1 MLNDNVRK
9 VLENSMW
16 DLATCLNGK
25 PNVVPVASKSI
36 SKSGELLIGDVFLVT
51 TLKNVLENNGEIAIS
66 AYDASILEGYQI
78 QGKAKYVT
86 EGDVVDMFKEQVSS
100 MFKGAA
106 TAKGALIVSVDRVI
120 VTMPG
125 TENKKVL

>member
-1 MLNDNVRK
+1 MLNDNVKK

-25 PNVVPVASKSI
+25 LNVVPVAFKGVSE
-36 SKSGELLIGDVFLVT
+36 SGELLIGDVFLET

-66 AYDASILEGYQI
+66 AYDASSLEGYQI

-86 EGDVVDMFKEQVSS
+86 EGEVVDMFKEQVSA

-120 VTMPG
+120 VTTPG
-125 TENKKVL
+125 VDNKKVL

>member
-66 AYDASILEGYQI
+66 AYDASILEGYQL

>member
-1 MLNDNVRK
+1 MLNDDVKK

-25 PNVVPVASKSI
+25 PNVVPVAFKCV
-36 SKSGELLIGDVFLVT
+36 SKSGELWIGDVFLET

-66 AYDASILEGYQI
+66 AYDASSLEGYQI

-86 EGDVVDMFKEQVSS
+86 EGEVVD

-120 VTMPG
+120 VTTPG
-125 TENKKVL
+125 AQNKMVL

>member
-1 MLNDNVRK
+1 MLNDNVKK

-25 PNVVPVASKSI
+25 PNVVPVAFKGVSE
-36 SKSGELLIGDVFLVT
+36 SGELLIGDVFLET

-66 AYDASILEGYQI
+66 AYDASSLEGYQT
-78 QGKAKYVT
+78 QGKVKYVT
-86 EGDVVDMFKEQVSS
+86 EGEVVDMFKEQVSA
-100 MFKGAA
+100 MFNGAA

-120 VTMPG
+120 VTTPG
-125 TENKKVL
+125 ADNKKVL

>member
-1 MLNDNVRK
+1 MMNDNEKK
-9 VLENSMW
+9 VLENSNW

-120 VTMPG
+120 VTTPG
-125 TENKKVL
+125 AENKKVL

>member
-120 VTMPG
+120 VTTPG
-125 TENKKVL
+125 AENKKVL

>member
-106 TAKGALIVSVDRVI
+106 TAKGALIVSVDRVL
-120 VTMPG
+120 VTKPG
-125 TENKKVL
+125 AENKKVL

>member
-1 MLNDNVRK
+1 MGLNDN
-9 VLENSMW
+9 
-16 DLATCLNGK
+16 
-25 PNVVPVASKSI
+25 PNVVPVAFKGV
-36 SKSGELLIGDVFLVT
+36 SKSGELLIGDVFLET

-66 AYDASILEGYQI
+66 AYDASSLEGYQI

-86 EGDVVDMFKEQVSS
+86 EGEVVDMFKEQVSA

-120 VTMPG
+120 VTTPG
-125 TENKKVL
+125 VDNKKVL

>member
-1 MLNDNVRK
+1 MLKK

-16 DLATCLNGK
+16 DFATCLNGK
-25 PNVVPVASKSI
+25 PNVVPVAFKGVSE
-36 SKSGELLIGDVFLVT
+36 SGELLIGDVFLET

-66 AYDASILEGYQI
+66 AYDASSLEGYQI

-86 EGDVVDMFKEQVSS
+86 EGEVADMFKEQVSA
-100 MFKGAA
+100 MFNGAA

-125 TENKKVL
+125 ADNKKVL

>member
-25 PNVVPVASKSI
+25 PNVVPVAFKSI
-36 SKSGELLIGDVFLVT
+36 SKSGELLIEDVFLKT
-51 TLKNVLENNGEIAIS
+51 TLKNVLEDNCEIAIS
-66 AYDASILEGYQI
+66 AYDASSLEGYQI

-86 EGDVVDMFKEQVSS
+86 EGEVVDMFKEQVSA

-120 VTMPG
+120 VTTPCA
-125 TENKKVL
+125 ENKKVL